1 MSQSNYKHQAKTLGE
16 RTNNE
21 AGYQAR
27 SRRPRSGGRYRN
39 RTRTRKRSS
48 SSSSGKSSGSNGD
61 KTTATT
67 TDTTTDTTTAPA
79 TLSKSSTPP
88 GTIEVPEVIAVRDL
102 ANAMGTTPIEI
113 IKILMGYGSMATI
126 NELIDFDT
134 AVIVGEEMGIEVIQE
149 TIPEQEVKVG
159 TEGPKTLRERLI
171 EMEDDPEKLQSR
183 PPVVTVLGHVD
194 HGKTT
199 LLDAIRDTNVVAGE
213 SGGITQHI
221 ASYQVTVDDRKITFL
236 DTPGHAAFT
245 AMRARGAQATDIAI
259 LVVAADDGVMPQT
272 REAIAHV
279 RAARVPIIVALNK
292 IDKDNANPDNVK
304 QQLTDQG
311 LQPEDWGGETTVVPL
326 SATQRLNI
334 DELLENVLL
343 VADVMDLKANP
354 EGEAIGTVIEA
365 NQDRHLGNVATLL
378 VQKGALNTGDSF
390 VVGHVSGRVR
400 ALFNDLGRSVNS
412 APPATPVLVT
422 GLQGLPAA
430 GDIFQVVDND
440 RQARQIAQERSD
452 KQRSMSV
459 QRTTTLSL
467 DDLYSQIQSGNVKDL
482 NLIIKADVQG
492 SLEPIVNSL
501 EDLSNDEVRLRILHQ
516 DVGAITESDVMLAAA
531 SRALILGFHTRV
543 DPIARRQADS
553 QGVDIQLYDVIY
565 QLVDDVSK
573 ALTGMLEPIFEER
586 RIGVAEVRAV
596 FKIRGRGKV
605 LGCLVTDGEI
615 RRDAAAKVI
624 RNGKV
629 IHSGRVSSLRRYQDD
644 VQEIRMG
651 YECGIGVEGFNDPR
665 EKDVIEAFE
674 QVRIR

>member
-16 RTNNE
+16 RMNNE

-48 SSSSGKSSGSNGD
+48 STSSGKSSGSNND
-61 KTTATT
+61 KT
-67 TDTTTDTTTAPA
+67 TDTTTDTTSASVTQ
-79 TLSKSSTPP
+79 SKPSTPP

-149 TIPEQEVKVG
+149 TIPEQEVEVG

-171 EMEDDPEKLQSR
+171 EMEDDPDKLQPR

-221 ASYQVTVDDRKITFL
+221 ASYQVAIAGRKITFL

-304 QQLTDQG
+304 QQLTEQG

-343 VADVMDLKANP
+343 VADVMDLNANP

-378 VQKGALNTGDSF
+378 VQKGTLNTGDSF

-400 ALFNDLGRSVNS
+400 ALFDDQGRSINS
-412 APPATPVLVT
+412 APPASPVLVT

-430 GDIFQVVDND
+430 GDILQVVDND

-452 KQRSMSV
+452 RQRSISEK
-459 QRTTTLSL
+459 RSTTLSL
-467 DDLYSQIQSGNVKDL
+467 DDLYSQIQSGAVKDL

-516 DVGAITESDVMLAAA
+516 DVGTITESDVMLAAA

-573 ALTGMLEPIFEER
+573 ALTGLLEPIFEER
-586 RIGVAEVRAV
+586 KIGEAEVRAV

-605 LGCLVTDGEI
+605 LGCLVTDGEF
-615 RRDAAAKVI
+615 RRDATVKVI

-629 IHSGRVSSLRRYQDD
+629 IHSSRVSSLRRYQDD

-674 QVRIR
+674 QVRTR

>member
-16 RTNNE
+16 RMNNE

-48 SSSSGKSSGSNGD
+48 STSSGKSSGNNND
-61 KTTATT
+61 KT
-67 TDTTTDTTTAPA
+67 TDTTTDTTTASV
-79 TLSKSSTPP
+79 TQSKPSTPP

-149 TIPEQEVKVG
+149 TIPEQEVEVG
-159 TEGPKTLRERLI
+159 TGGPKTLRERLI
-171 EMEDDPEKLQSR
+171 EMEDDPDKLQPR

-221 ASYQVTVDDRKITFL
+221 ASYQVAIDGRKITFL

-304 QQLTDQG
+304 QQLTEQG

-343 VADVMDLKANP
+343 VADVMDLNANP

-378 VQKGALNTGDSF
+378 VQKGTLNTGDSF

-400 ALFNDLGRSVNS
+400 ALFDDQGRSINS
-412 APPATPVLVT
+412 APPASPVLVT

-430 GDIFQVVDND
+430 GDILQVVDND

-452 KQRSMSV
+452 RQRSISEK
-459 QRTTTLSL
+459 RSTTLSL
-467 DDLYSQIQSGNVKDL
+467 DDLYSQIQSGAVKDL

-516 DVGAITESDVMLAAA
+516 DVGTITESDVMLAAA

-586 RIGVAEVRAV
+586 KIGEAEVRAV

-605 LGCLVTDGEI
+605 LGCLVTDGEFK
-615 RRDAAAKVI
+615 RDATAKVI

-629 IHSGRVSSLRRYQDD
+629 IHSSRVSSLRRYQDD